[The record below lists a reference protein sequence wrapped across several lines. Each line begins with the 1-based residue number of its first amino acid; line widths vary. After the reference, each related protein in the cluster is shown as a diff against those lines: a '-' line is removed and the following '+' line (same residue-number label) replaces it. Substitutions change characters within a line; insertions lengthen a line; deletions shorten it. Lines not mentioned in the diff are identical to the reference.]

1 LLAHT
6 VASTLAVMRE
16 KTYRCDA
23 SRSKPL
29 PLYDAPLRAAGF
41 TAD

>member
-1 LLAHT
+1 
-6 VASTLAVMRE
+6 MRE

-29 PLYDAPLRAAGF
+29 PLYYGSHRASGF